1 MIFPDA
7 AFGSIGRWLD
17 LVLPVI
23 QIYSLKFL
31 PFYCGIFFHLVHS
44 IIRTQKCCAFQG
56 LIMQDAKPTVTELA
70 GQIVSAYVSNHRVA
84 ARDLPDLIA
93 DVAAAMK
100 DPEAEKLVLER
111 PEPAV
116 PIKKSVFT
124 EYIVCLEDGKKF
136 KMLKRHL
143 EAVYGMTP
151 QQYRE
156 RWGLPEHYPMVASAY
171 ASRRSELAKSFGLG
185 KLRGDR

>member
-1 MIFPDA
+1 MQA
-7 AFGSIGRWLD
+7 A
-17 LVLPVI
+17 
-23 QIYSLKFL
+23 
-31 PFYCGIFFHLVHS
+31 
-44 IIRTQKCCAFQG
+44 T
-56 LIMQDAKPTVTELA
+56 PTATELA
-70 GQIVSAYVSNHRVA
+70 AQIVSAYVSNHRVA

-100 DPEAEKLVLER
+100 DFEAEEVVLDR

-116 PIKKSVFT
+116 PIKKSVFA

-136 KMLKRHL
+136 KTLKRHL

-156 RWGLPEHYPMVASAY
+156 RWGLPKQYPMVAPNY
-171 ASRRSELAKSFGLG
+171 GNRSKTPGG
-185 KLRGDR
+185 Q